1 MCSKVCM
8 SPPELSKGRLWAS
21 LAVILFGQFV
31 VSIDLTVLNIALPD
45 LTQELKPTSD
55 QLLWIVD
62 VYSLVLAG
70 LIVATSSL
78 SDRFGRKKM
87 LLGGFVLFGAG
98 SALVMLADAPE
109 HIIAIRA
116 FLGVAGAM
124 IMPVTISMV
133 RSIFT
138 DARERAIAVALW
150 SAISALGM
158 ATGPLIGGAL
168 LEHFSWHA
176 AFMVN
181 VPLMGIAAVL
191 GVFALPEV
199 KVTNPGA
206 FDLLG
211 CLVFLLGMVSM
222 LWGIKHMSAEL
233 ALDTPGLA
241 ALGVGTVLLAL
252 FGLRCARSATPVVE
266 LSLFRNRVF
275 TAGVIATVGSTFAMA
290 VLLYLLS
297 QWFQLVNGDGSLEA
311 GMKLVP
317 MAVASLVASTGASML
332 AMRYQAR
339 NVVAGG
345 MVIAAAAMMMLVLF
359 QDDLTLGP
367 VMASTVLVG
376 LGTGALAVGASLVM
390 GETPVEKASSAG
402 SLQEISYDMGNVLG
416 VAILGSVASII
427 YRNGLNTS
435 QLREAG
441 LDGQTIDACE
451 QSFSVTA
458 ELAKQLDMPM
468 LLKQGTE
475 AFNESVVLTCLVGGV
490 VILLVTVI
498 VRALI
503 PRGMKITE
511 DVESRADVKGEA

>member
-1 MCSKVCM
+1 M
-8 SPPELSKGRLWAS
+8 SDLVRMTPPVLSKGRLWAS

-45 LTQELKPTSD
+45 LTQELRPTSD

-87 LLGGFVLFGAG
+87 LLSGFFLFGLG

-138 DARERAIAVALW
+138 DAKERAVAVALW

-158 ATGPLIGGAL
+158 ATGPLIGGFL

-176 AFMVN
+176 AFLVN
-181 VPLMGIAAVL
+181 VPFMAIAVAI
-191 GVFALPEV
+191 GVFTLPEV
-199 KVTNPGA
+199 KVANPGK

-211 CLVFLLGMVSM
+211 SIVFLAGMVAL
-222 LWGIKHMSAEL
+222 LWGIKHLSAEL
-233 ALDTPGLA
+233 AFDTPGVV
-241 ALGVGTVLLAL
+241 ALVGGLVLLAL
-252 FGLRCARSATPVVE
+252 FGVRCSKSKTPVLE
-266 LSLFRNRVF
+266 LSLFRNRTF
-275 TAGVIATVGSTFAMA
+275 SAGVIATVGSTFAMA

-297 QWFQLVNGDGSLEA
+297 QWLQLVNGDGSLEA
-311 GMKLVP
+311 GLKLVP
-317 MAVASLVASTGASML
+317 MAIASLVASTTASML
-332 AMRYQAR
+332 AMRFQAR
-339 NVVAGG
+339 NVIAGG
-345 MVIAAAAMMMLVLF
+345 MVIAAAAMIMLVF
-359 QDDLTLGP
+359 FRDDLTLEP
-367 VMASTVLVG
+367 IMVSMTLVG
-376 LGTGALAVGASLVM
+376 LGTGALAIGASLVM

-427 YRNGLNTS
+427 YREGLSTG
-435 QLREAG
+435 QMRAMG
-441 LDGQTIDACE
+441 LDGRSIDYCE
-451 QSFSVTA
+451 
-458 ELAKQLDMPM
+458 
-468 LLKQGTE
+468 
-475 AFNESVVLTCLVGGV
+475 
-490 VILLVTVI
+490 
-498 VRALI
+498 
-503 PRGMKITE
+503 
-511 DVESRADVKGEA
+511 